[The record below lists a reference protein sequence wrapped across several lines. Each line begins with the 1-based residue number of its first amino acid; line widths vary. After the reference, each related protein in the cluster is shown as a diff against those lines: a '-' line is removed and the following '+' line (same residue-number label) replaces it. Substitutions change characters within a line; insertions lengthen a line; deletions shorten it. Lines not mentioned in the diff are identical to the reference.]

1 MSNHTLPDDNI
12 QNTEDP
18 MPESVKN
25 FVALQA
31 FLEIGGEDEDEKEK
45 RK

>member
-1 MSNHTLPDDNI
+1 MTDNTFFDDNI

-25 FVALQA
+25 FISIQA
-31 FLEIGGEDEDEKEK
+31 IREIMGEDEEEKGE
-45 RK
+45 